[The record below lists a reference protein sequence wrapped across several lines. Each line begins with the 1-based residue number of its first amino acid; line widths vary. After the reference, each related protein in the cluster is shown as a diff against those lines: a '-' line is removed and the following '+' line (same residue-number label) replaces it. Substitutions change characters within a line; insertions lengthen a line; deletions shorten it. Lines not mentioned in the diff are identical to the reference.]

1 MSIGALKHSHFC
13 NWGERWRPYLSPLY
27 GAERYTGELPEDQKY
42 MKILSEAL
50 RKEPELG
57 RALFEDV
64 FFQKTVVMPHEIE
77 EYMGGRTD
85 GRQSR

>member
-1 MSIGALKHSHFC
+1 
-13 NWGERWRPYLSPLY
+13 
-27 GAERYTGELPEDQKY
+27 

-50 RKEPELG
+50 RKDPELG

-85 GRQSR
+85 DRQAR